1 MEQHKYED
9 VLKFVHLDGIKEFKE
24 TNPLLFSKDGIGTKT
39 IEIDNGRMVP
49 VTLKDAKNAC
59 ELYLNGKLSLFQ
71 LQQWGEWIV
80 MTDFFEYIPDPD
92 EDEILVDV
100 LSEIDSLDNIEGE
113 NPERI
118 VKQILQKIKLHIK

>member
-1 MEQHKYED
+1 M
-9 VLKFVHLDGIKEFKE
+9 KFVHLDGIKEFKE

-80 MTDFFEYIPDPD
+80 MMDFFEYIPDPD